1 MPLDEERLFVSLEAR
16 ITDFEKKFAQA
27 ERRGT
32 KTYGQLRKDSASAT
46 RAMEADMNRATGRI
60 NQALAQG
67 GAKMGALGK
76 AWAAG
81 LVGGIAGGL
90 AAAGI
95 SGILTSVGQ
104 IANGVAAVGDEA
116 RRAGLSAKAFQE
128 WKFVA
133 EQNRIGIDAMVDG
146 LKELSLRADEFAI
159 TGKGSAAEAFQRLGY
174 SAEEVKKKLEDPSA
188 LLLEIIGRLELMDK
202 AAQIRISDELFGGTA
217 GERFVEG
224 LAQGEEGIR
233 RTITQ
238 ANELGVIMDDQM
250 IAKAAEVD
258 RQFNIVASTVGT
270 ALKGAIVTAAAALAD
285 FISQFRSFQQQ
296 SAGVLR
302 GNLATVQAD
311 LDGKNAAL
319 AQLEADAADLRNAAG
334 SDPMAAAMLGP
345 REGVLAEAKAA
356 RDATLAQRDAMQS
369 RLDQI
374 DPPIQFGPPAPG
386 APRPTT
392 ADGWTPSAYT
402 PPPASSGGGGG
413 SKARGKGS
421 STVDDLTREME
432 AIQKRTEA
440 LKAGTLAQSEINPL
454 IQDFGRAAEFAQ
466 ARTQLLLTAQQ
477 EGVPITDALRAKIDT
492 LAASY
497 ADAAAASDQLDASQA
512 EAVQSAERAASLRRE
527 TIGGFVNDLRN
538 GVDASEALSNALGR
552 LADRMADMAL
562 DALFAPQAGGGA
574 APLAGLLGAGAG
586 GGTGLLGTLLGGVG
600 AFFGFASGTGNT
612 GGRRGEPRG
621 IVHGQEAVV
630 PLPSGGKIPVQL
642 QGGGKTEE
650 TRQHTHVTVG
660 VEVDGE
666 GSIRAF
672 VKDQVTKSEKR
683 AVRTSVGAVQ
693 KGNRKS
699 SRFLG

>member
-1 MPLDEERLFVSLEAR
+1 M
-16 ITDFEKKFAQA
+16 
-27 ERRGT
+27 
-32 KTYGQLRKDSASAT
+32 
-46 RAMEADMNRATGRI
+46 
-60 NQALAQG
+60 
-67 GAKMGALGK
+67 
-76 AWAAG
+76 
-81 LVGGIAGGL
+81 
-90 AAAGI
+90 
-95 SGILTSVGQ
+95 
-104 IANGVAAVGDEA
+104 
-116 RRAGLSAKAFQE
+116 
-128 WKFVA
+128 
-133 EQNRIGIDAMVDG
+133 
-146 LKELSLRADEFAI
+146 
-159 TGKGSAAEAFQRLGY
+159 
-174 SAEEVKKKLEDPSA
+174 
-188 LLLEIIGRLELMDK
+188 
-202 AAQIRISDELFGGTA
+202 
-217 GERFVEG
+217 
-224 LAQGEEGIR
+224 
-233 RTITQ
+233 
-238 ANELGVIMDDQM
+238 
-250 IAKAAEVD
+250 
-258 RQFNIVASTVGT
+258 
-270 ALKGAIVTAAAALAD
+270 
-285 FISQFRSFQQQ
+285 
-296 SAGVLR
+296 
-302 GNLATVQAD
+302 
-311 LDGKNAAL
+311 
-319 AQLEADAADLRNAAG
+319 
-334 SDPMAAAMLGP
+334 
-345 REGVLAEAKAA
+345 
-356 RDATLAQRDAMQS
+356 
-369 RLDQI
+369 
-374 DPPIQFGPPAPG
+374 
-386 APRPTT
+386 
-392 ADGWTPSAYT
+392 
-402 PPPASSGGGGG
+402 
-413 SKARGKGS
+413 
-421 STVDDLTREME
+421 
-432 AIQKRTEA
+432 
-440 LKAGTLAQSEINPL
+440 
-454 IQDFGRAAEFAQ
+454 
-466 ARTQLLLTAQQ
+466 
-477 EGVPITDALRAKIDT
+477 PITDALRAKIDT